1 MWNCKHTI
9 FPIILGVSA
18 QALDD
23 ETLKK
28 YHRLSAEQVTID
40 DKTLSR
46 YEWSQEQRRVE
57 TAVRAV
63 RAQKDVATLA
73 DASGDMKAV
82 RAAQAN
88 IDKLMDYYDKISEES
103 RIKHEYGRMA
113 RSTLIGRS
121 AKAAPKANK
130 GTSKLTFG
138 ATGNIINLTDDDKTI
153 REYIRSAD
161 VPKQINV
168 GSQNKHIRGSHGYIS
183 NRSYIFGDIE
193 AAQSLVDAYHGTGEI
208 KRKARTGEWANR
220 EVVTADHDIGVSI
233 DPDTGV
239 EQITDR
245 FTIHYGKKGTH
256 VVPTRRKTE

>member
-1 MWNCKHTI
+1 M
-9 FPIILGVSA
+9 
-18 QALDD
+18 
-23 ETLKK
+23 
-28 YHRLSAEQVTID
+28 
-40 DKTLSR
+40 
-46 YEWSQEQRRVE
+46 
-57 TAVRAV
+57 
-63 RAQKDVATLA
+63 
-73 DASGDMKAV
+73 
-82 RAAQAN
+82 
-88 IDKLMDYYDKISEES
+88 
-103 RIKHEYGRMA
+103 
-113 RSTLIGRS
+113 
-121 AKAAPKANK
+121 
-130 GTSKLTFG
+130 TFG

-168 GSQNKHIRGSHGYIS
+168 GSQNKHIRGSHGYIP

-193 AAQSLVDAYHGTGEI
+193 TAQSLVDAYHGTGEI

-239 EQITDR
+239 EQITNR

>member
-1 MWNCKHTI
+1 M
-9 FPIILGVSA
+9 S
-18 QALDD
+18 
-23 ETLKK
+23 
-28 YHRLSAEQVTID
+28 
-40 DKTLSR
+40 
-46 YEWSQEQRRVE
+46 
-57 TAVRAV
+57 AV

-73 DASGDMKAV
+73 DASGDTKAV

-88 IDKLMDYYDKISEES
+88 IDKLMDYYDKISEGS
-103 RIKHEYGRMA
+103 GIKQEYGRMA
-113 RSTLIGRS
+113 GSTRIGRS

-153 REYIRSAD
+153 REYIRSTD
-161 VPKQINV
+161 VQKKANA
-168 GSQNKHIRGSHGYIS
+168 GSQNKHIRGSRGYIQ

-233 DPDTGV
+233 DPDTGE
-239 EQITDR
+239 EQITNR

-256 VVPTRRKTE
+256 IVPTRRKTE

>member
-1 MWNCKHTI
+1 M
-9 FPIILGVSA
+9 
-18 QALDD
+18 
-23 ETLKK
+23 
-28 YHRLSAEQVTID
+28 
-40 DKTLSR
+40 SR
-46 YEWSQEQRRVE
+46 YEWSQEQRRIE
-57 TAVRAV
+57 TAVRM
-63 RAQKDVATLA
+63 QKDVATVA
-73 DASGDMKAV
+73 KASGDMKAV

-88 IDKLMDYYDKISEES
+88 ANRLMDYYDKISEES
-103 RIKHEYGRMA
+103 RIRQEYGRMA
-113 RSTLIGRS
+113 GSTRIGRS
-121 AKAAPKANK
+121 VKAAPQANK
-130 GTSKLTFG
+130 STSKLTFG

-161 VPKQINV
+161 VPKQVNV
-168 GSQNKHIRGSHGYIS
+168 GSQNKHI
-183 NRSYIFGDIE
+183 SYIFGDIE
-193 AAQSLVDAYHGTGEI
+193 TAQSLVDAYHGTGEI